1 MYQLFMFDDI
11 TVGALPYGAK
21 AYAGYVDGIYKNF
34 ADVKAK
40 FPQAAIVSIAVFA
53 KDDAEVLD
61 VEQGDATIADVY
73 AWLKR
78 QLARGV
84 WRPVIY
90 TSAGNVDRLMLTMNA
105 NGFKRDQY
113 RIWSA
118 HYTNR
123 AHLCG
128 PTTCGEIKTTTA
140 DWTQFTSR
148 ANNSSLD
155 ESLLG
160 DEPVF
165 TAPKPPQPQP
175 QPQPKPPVPQPGPK
189 PVIVTM
195 AQAMDALALLDRYV
209 AERK

>member
-1 MYQLFMFDDI
+1 MFQLFMFDDI
-11 TVGALPYGAK
+11 TVANLPGGAK
-21 AYAGYVDGIYKNF
+21 AYAGYVDGRYRNF
-34 ADVKAK
+34 ADVKTR

-53 KDDAEVLD
+53 QDDAEVLD
-61 VEQGDATIADVY
+61 VEQGDATIADIY

-90 TSAGNVDRLMLTMNA
+90 TSVSNVDRMMLTMVA
-105 NGFKRDQY
+105 NGFKRSDY

-118 HYTNR
+118 HYTDR

-128 PTTCGEIKTTTA
+128 PQTCGLTKEPC

-165 TAPKPPQPQP
+165 TAPKPP
-175 QPQPKPPVPQPGPK
+175 PPPPPPGPK
-189 PVIVTM
+189 PVVVT
-195 AQAMDALALLDRYV
+195 ASQASDALALLNRYV